1 MLVGRK
7 NERYRELRKKRATC
21 AYRLGGKIREK
32 DTFAYRLSVCVCI
45 YVCMYRLS
53 K

>member
-21 AYRLGGKIREK
+21 AYRLRGKIREK
-32 DTFAYRLSVCVCI
+32 DTFAYRLSVCVYVFM
-45 YVCMYRLS
+45 YVCTG
-53 K
+53 